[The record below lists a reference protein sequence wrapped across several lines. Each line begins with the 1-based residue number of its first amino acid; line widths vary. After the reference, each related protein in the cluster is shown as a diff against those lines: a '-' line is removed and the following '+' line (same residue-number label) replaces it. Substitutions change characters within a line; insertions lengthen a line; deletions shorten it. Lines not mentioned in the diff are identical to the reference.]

1 MKNLK
6 RVGVFALCFL
16 FMFATAGAAAKKD
29 TLNFG
34 VPSWPGVTVK
44 SEVVAQLLEAM
55 GHDVKQTT
63 AAPAFIFSSL
73 SANDMQIFL
82 GGWSPLEDPMIDPL
96 VAKKKIIKAG
106 KNIKGAVTALAVPK
120 YVADAG
126 IEYVEDLDE
135 HKDKFGGVIYS
146 IEPGT
151 GISEDLNEAVDN
163 NAGGLGDWDLKETS
177 TAIMLAEAKSM
188 FDQQKWVV
196 FFGWEPHWM
205 NIAMDL
211 SYLKSKTES
220 TSDIGASESIVYT
233 ITSAALPE
241 SHPEVFKLMQQL
253 RVPTKV
259 QSAWIYEYQHE
270 NRKPKDVAS
279 EWIAANVDNGL
290 IAEWTKGVKAKDGRE
305 AIEAIRAAY
314 Q

>member
-16 FMFATAGAAAKKD
+16 FLFATAGAAAKKD

-44 SEVVAQLLEAM
+44 SEVLAQLLEAM
-55 GHDVKQTT
+55 GHDVKQIT
-63 AAPAFIFSSL
+63 AAPSFIFSSL

-106 KNIKGAVTALAVPK
+106 KNIEGAVTALAVPR
-120 YVADAG
+120 YVAEAG

-135 HKDKFGGVIYS
+135 HKDKFGGIIYS

-151 GISEDLNEAVDN
+151 GISEDLNAAVDID
-163 NAGGLGDWDLKETS
+163 AGGLGDWDLKETS

-211 SYLKSKTES
+211 SFLKSKTDG
-220 TSDIGASESIVYT
+220 TSDIGSSESIVYT

-241 SHPEVFKLMQQL
+241 SHPEVFTFMQQL
-253 RVPTKV
+253 RVPNLE

-270 NRKPKDVAS
+270 DRKPKDVAA
-279 EWIAANVDNGL
+279 EWIAANLDGL
-290 IAEWTKGVKAKDGRE
+290 VAEWTRGVKATDGRE
-305 AIEAIRAAY
+305 AIEAIRAAF